1 MIVGANVGAA
11 DGTIEGA
18 SEDTMIVGTSVGA
31 ADGTIDGV
39 SEDTMS
45 VGDDVGDKDVLA
57 TTEGDI
63 VVGGA
68 ETGGNGP
75 TICSMASST
84 VWQTVMRLSPTNGD
98 TSVSS
103 SICAFIPTQQSG
115 MNDQT
120 LQKHAPYTKFE
131 ISENGRS
138 WYRPATISPRDRVA
152 MNDVY
157 SSSSSSKSSS
167 TSLTYIWS
175 THSCHSSFPSGT

>member
-1 MIVGANVGAA
+1 MTVGDDVGTS
-11 DGTIEGA
+11 DGTIEGE
-18 SEDTMIVGTSVGA
+18 SEETMTVGADVGA
-31 ADGTIDGV
+31 ADGTIDGA
-39 SEDTMS
+39 SEDTLT
-45 VGDDVGDKDVLA
+45 VGDDEDGS

-68 ETGGNGP
+68 EMGGNGP

-103 SICAFIPTQQSG
+103 SRCAFIPTQQSG

-131 ISENGRS
+131 INENGNS
-138 WYRPATISPRDRVA
+138 WYRTTTISPRDRVA

-157 SSSSSSKSSS
+157 SSSLNSKSPS
-167 TSLTYIWS
+167 TSFSYIWS
-175 THSCHSSFPSGT
+175 THSCHSSFPSGTW